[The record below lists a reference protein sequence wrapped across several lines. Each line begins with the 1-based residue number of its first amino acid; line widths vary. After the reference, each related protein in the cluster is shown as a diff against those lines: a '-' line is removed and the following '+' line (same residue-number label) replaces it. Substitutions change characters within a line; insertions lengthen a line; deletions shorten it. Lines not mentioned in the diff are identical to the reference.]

1 MLEEELRTALRAA
14 ARLRADAA
22 SEESAAMRAAA
33 VAHARAHTRQTAEL
47 EAAQTRAARA
57 ERRASGLTHAPTG
70 GPSLLAVFSAAD

>member
-22 SEESAAMRAAA
+22 SEESAAMRTAA
-33 VAHARAHTRQTAEL
+33 VAHARVRAHQAAEL

-57 ERRASGLTHAPTG
+57 ERRASGLTRAAAA
-70 GPSLLAVFSAAD
+70 GPSLRAVFSAAD